1 MQALLELFTDYP
13 GWLVGISVFLGLL
26 VGSFLNVVIY
36 RLPKM
41 LDQQW
46 RQECVFLLESTA
58 EEKER
63 AETEKGLLRQ
73 CITLFTGNSGRFN
86 LLFPPSH
93 CPVCDKPVKPWQ
105 NLPIVS
111 YLLLRGRCNGCGTPI
126 SLRYPAIELLTG
138 LLFGVVACYSGA
150 APLLLGGML
159 FTAMLISMTFIDVDT
174 QLLPDNLTLPL
185 LWAGLLFNLWTGYV
199 PLVDAVLGAA
209 AGYLS
214 LWAVYWLFKLAT
226 GKEGMGYGDFK
237 LLAALGAWLG
247 WQQLPVVILL
257 SSFVGALFGVVLIV
271 LARHGRGKP
280 MPFGPYLASAGW
292 IAFIWGNSIVT
303 WYLSGL

>member
-13 GWLVGISVFLGLL
+13 VWLVGVSVFFGLL

-46 RQECVFLLESTA
+46 QQECAFLLESA
-58 EEKER
+58 ADEKQR
-63 AETEKGLLRQ
+63 AETEKSLLRQ
-73 CITLFTGNSGRFN
+73 CIALLAGGDARFN

-93 CPVCDKPVKPWQ
+93 CPVCNKPVQPWQ
-105 NLPIVS
+105 NLPIIS
-111 YLLLRGRCNGCGTPI
+111 YLLLRGRCNGCDTPI
-126 SLRYPAIELLTG
+126 SWRYPAVELLTG
-138 LLFGVVACYSGA
+138 VLFGVVAYYSGA
-150 APLLLGGML
+150 TPLWLGGML
-159 FTAMLISMTFIDVDT
+159 LTAMLISMTFIDADT

-199 PLVDAVLGAA
+199 LLVDAVLGAA
-209 AGYLS
+209 AGYLL

-257 SSFVGALFGVVLIV
+257 SSLVGALFGIVLIV
-271 LARHGRGKP
+271 LARHHRGKP

-292 IAFIWGNSIVT
+292 IAFIWGDSIVT